1 MSDEQ
6 LPDPAPPPQM
16 PLRAMLG
23 MQVGIVLLALVL
35 DMVFGLR
42 MLADLSL
49 SMTAVNQSLAA
60 TVPLLAGVWL
70 LGRMDWAWVRELQTF
85 MREFLIPLF
94 RNAPAGTLFL
104 VSLLAGVGEELL
116 FRGVIQGGLDGVI
129 GEGSAL
135 VVSSVV
141 FGAMH
146 AVSRPYFIITAL
158 MGLYLG
164 WLYLATGNLLI
175 PILVHFIYDWVVLRH
190 YLAERRPS

>member
-6 LPDPAPPPQM
+6 PPDPAQPPQM
-16 PLRAMLG
+16 PVRAMLG
-23 MQVGIVLLALVL
+23 MQVGIVVLALVL
-35 DMVFGLR
+35 DMLFGLR
-42 MLADLSL
+42 MLEDLSF
-49 SMTAVNQSLAA
+49 SMTAINLSLAA
-60 TVPLLAGVWL
+60 TVPLLVAVWL
-70 LGRMDWAWVRELQTF
+70 LGTMDWAWVRELQKF

-94 RNAPAGTLFL
+94 RNAPVGILFL

-129 GEGSAL
+129 GKTSAL
-135 VVSSVV
+135 VIASVI

-146 AVSRPYFIITAL
+146 AVSRPYFIITTL

-190 YLAERRPS
+190 YLAGERPD

>member
-1 MSDEQ
+1 MSHEQ
-6 LPDPAPPPQM
+6 PPDPVQPPQM
-16 PLRAMLG
+16 PMRAMLG
-23 MQVGIVLLALVL
+23 MQVGIVVLALVL

-42 MLADLSL
+42 MLDDLSF
-49 SMTAVNQSLAA
+49 SMSAINLSLAA
-60 TVPLLAGVWL
+60 TIPLLAAVWL
-70 LGRMDWAWVRELQTF
+70 LGRMDWVWVRELQKF

-94 RNAPAGTLFL
+94 RNAPAGILFL

-129 GEGSAL
+129 GSTAAL
-135 VVSSVV
+135 VIASVI

-146 AVSRPYFIITAL
+146 AVSRPYFILATL

-164 WLYLATGNLLI
+164 WLYVTTGNLLI

-190 YLAERRPS
+190 YLLSQRKS

>member
-1 MSDEQ
+1 MSDD
-6 LPDPAPPPQM
+6 LPPDPTPPPQM

-23 MQVGIVLLALVL
+23 MQAGIILLALVL

-42 MLADLSL
+42 MLHDLAFSL
-49 SMTAVNQSLAA
+49 SALNWGLVA
-60 TVPLLAGVWL
+60 TVPLLLAGWQ
-70 LGRMDWAWVRELQTF
+70 LGRMDWAWWQELQQF

-94 RNAPAGTLFL
+94 RNAPAGILFL

-129 GEGSAL
+129 GSTGAL
-135 VVSSVV
+135 VIASLI

-146 AVSRPYFIITAL
+146 AVSRPYFIIATL

-175 PILVHFIYDWVVLRH
+175 PIVVHFVYDWIVLRY
-190 YLAERRPS
+190 YLRK

>member
-6 LPDPAPPPQM
+6 PPDPVQPPQM
-16 PLRAMLG
+16 PMRAMLG
-23 MQVGIVLLALVL
+23 MQVGFVLLALVL
-35 DMVFGLR
+35 DMIFGLR
-42 MLADLSL
+42 MLADLSF
-49 SMTAVNQSLAA
+49 SMAAINLSLAA
-60 TVPLLAGVWL
+60 TIPLLAAVWL
-70 LGRMDWAWVRELQTF
+70 LGRMGWVWVRELQKF

-94 RNAPAGTLFL
+94 QNAPPGILFL

-116 FRGVIQGGLDGVI
+116 FRGVIQGGLDGVV
-129 GEGSAL
+129 GNTGAL
-135 VVSSVV
+135 VIASVI

-146 AVSRPYFIITAL
+146 AVSRPYFIITTL

-190 YLAERRPS
+190 YLAGQRPT

>member
-70 LGRMDWAWVRELQTF
+70 LGRMDWAWVRELQKF

-94 RNAPAGTLFL
+94 RNAPAGILFL

-129 GEGSAL
+129 GSTGAL
-135 VVSSVV
+135 VVASVI

-146 AVSRPYFIITAL
+146 AVSRPYFIITTL

-164 WLYLATGNLLI
+164 WLYLTTGNLLI

-190 YLAERRPS
+190 YLAEHRPS